1 MTGED
6 PSVIAW
12 IGVSMICRILDT
24 IVITEIYRSP
34 PVTESTLLQQI
45 VTRLLVSCMIKPAVP
60 RLIIFF
66 ARLPQSWISSP
77 DRRRTFNSVFF
88 RRKYRTN
95 AAERICDNTV
105 AIAAPRIPSPNT
117 KIKTGSRIR
126 LAIAPIATEN
136 IPVVAYPCAL
146 INGFIP
152 VETIEGKVPI
162 R

>member
-1 MTGED
+1 M
-6 PSVIAW
+6 AW

-66 ARLPQSWISSP
+66 ARLPQSRISSP

>member
-1 MTGED
+1 
-6 PSVIAW
+6 
-12 IGVSMICRILDT
+12 MICRILDT

-66 ARLPQSWISSP
+66 ARLPQSRISSP

-126 LAIAPIATEN
+126 KRCWKKCQE
-136 IPVVAYPCAL
+136 
-146 INGFIP
+146 
-152 VETIEGKVPI
+152 KVFWNTTGRI
-162 R
+162 RSTKNSMCYRCMYRDVQNFST